1 MKKQLLTSTALTLE
15 PFERF
20 DLLPLSF
27 SRINKFVTDRTGF
40 YISYIHGF
48 KGSSCSMERGT
59 WSEHGTLKLFEGMS
73 EEDAIKDALYYYDKA
88 VEEKKLEDD
97 LKRSTER
104 TNIPLYI
111 KGFWKELKQFEL
123 EDFQEKQES
132 KILDIPIIGY
142 TDFGL
147 LTPIDN
153 IYFKVDLKSSGRM
166 PSALTNS
173 VSLQQSYYTS
183 TSNVENK
190 VLYSVVNK
198 QGKYFT
204 KWFNLENT
212 GTYQRVFRDMIISMH
227 SFLSKCEDKEEMK
240 KLIVPDLD
248 LWIWNYDPKV
258 TKIRKEIWG
267 Y

>member
-1 MKKQLLTSTALTLE
+1 MKLSLE

-27 SRINKFVTDRTGF
+27 SRINKFVTDRPGF
-40 YISYIHGF
+40 YISYIHKY
-48 KGSSCSMERGT
+48 KGSSCAMERGT
-59 WSEHGTLKLFEGMS
+59 WAEHGVLKIFEGMS
-73 EEDAIKDALYYYDKA
+73 EEDAIKDALYYFDKA

-97 LKRSTER
+97 PKRSTER

-147 LTPIDN
+147 LTPIEN

-166 PSALTNS
+166 PSKLTNS

-190 VLYSVVNK
+190 VLYSVVSRGENK
-198 QGKYFT
+198 T

-212 GTYQRVFRDMIISMH
+212 ATYQRVFRDMIISMH

-248 LWIWNYDPKV
+248 NWIWNYDPKV
-258 TKIRKEIWG
+258 TRIRKEIWG

>member
-1 MKKQLLTSTALTLE
+1 MKLSLE

-27 SRINKFVTDRTGF
+27 SRINKFVTDRPGF
-40 YISYIHGF
+40 YISYIHKY
-48 KGSSCSMERGT
+48 KGSSCAMERGT
-59 WSEHGTLKLFEGMS
+59 WAEHGTLKLFEGMS
-73 EEDAIKDALYYYDKA
+73 EEDAIKDALYYFDKA

-97 LKRSTER
+97 PKRSTER

-147 LTPIDN
+147 LTPIEN

-166 PSALTNS
+166 PSKLTNS

-190 VLYSVVNK
+190 VLYSVVSR
-198 QGKYFT
+198 GKNST

-212 GTYQRVFRDMIISMH
+212 ATYQRVFRDMIISMH

-248 LWIWNYDPKV
+248 NWIWNYDPKV
-258 TKIRKEIWG
+258 TRIRKEIWG

>member
-1 MKKQLLTSTALTLE
+1 MKLSLE

-27 SRINKFVTDRTGF
+27 SRINKFVTDRPGF
-40 YISYIHGF
+40 YISYIHKY
-48 KGSSCSMERGT
+48 KGSSCAMERGT
-59 WSEHGTLKLFEGMS
+59 WAEHGTLKLFEGMS
-73 EEDAIKDALYYYDKA
+73 EEDAIKDALYYFDKA

-97 LKRSTER
+97 PKRSTER

-147 LTPIDN
+147 LTPIEN

-166 PSALTNS
+166 PSKLTNS

-190 VLYSVVNK
+190 VLYSVVSRGENK
-198 QGKYFT
+198 T

-212 GTYQRVFRDMIISMH
+212 ATYQRVFRDMIISMH

-248 LWIWNYDPKV
+248 NWIWNYDPKV
-258 TKIRKEIWG
+258 TRIRKEIWG

>member
-1 MKKQLLTSTALTLE
+1 MNLSLE

-27 SRINKFVTDRTGF
+27 SRINKFVTDRPGF
-40 YISYIHGF
+40 YISYIHKF
-48 KGSSCSMERGT
+48 KGSSCAMERGT
-59 WSEHGTLKLFEGMS
+59 WAEHGTLKLFEGMS
-73 EEDAIKDALYYYDKA
+73 EEDAIKDALYYFDKA
-88 VEEKKLEDD
+88 VEEKNLEEDP
-97 LKRSTER
+97 KRSTER

-166 PSALTNS
+166 PSTLTNS

-190 VLYSVVNK
+190 VLYSVVSR
-198 QGKYFT
+198 GKNST

-248 LWIWNYDPKV
+248 NWIWDYDPKV

>member
-1 MKKQLLTSTALTLE
+1 MKLSLE

-27 SRINKFVTDRTGF
+27 SRINKFVTDRPGF
-40 YISYIHGF
+40 YISYIHKF
-48 KGSSCSMERGT
+48 KGSSCAMERGT
-59 WSEHGTLKLFEGMS
+59 WAEHGTLKLFEGMS
-73 EEDAIKDALYYYDKA
+73 EEDAIKDALYYFDKA

-97 LKRSTER
+97 PKRSTER

-166 PSALTNS
+166 PSKLTNS

-190 VLYSVVNK
+190 VLYSVVSRGENK
-198 QGKYFT
+198 T

-212 GTYQRVFRDMIISMH
+212 ATYQRVFRDMIISMH

-248 LWIWNYDPKV
+248 NWIWNYDPKV
-258 TKIRKEIWG
+258 TRIRKEIWG

>member
-1 MKKQLLTSTALTLE
+1 MKLSLE

-27 SRINKFVTDRTGF
+27 SRINKFVTDRPGF
-40 YISYIHGF
+40 YISYIHKY
-48 KGSSCSMERGT
+48 KGSSCAMERGT
-59 WSEHGTLKLFEGMS
+59 WAEHGTLKLFEGMS
-73 EEDAIKDALYYYDKA
+73 EEDAIKDALYYFDKA

-97 LKRSTER
+97 PKRSTER

-147 LTPIDN
+147 LTPIEN

-166 PSALTNS
+166 PSKLTNS

-190 VLYSVVNK
+190 VLYSVVSRGENK
-198 QGKYFT
+198 T

-212 GTYQRVFRDMIISMH
+212 ATYQRVFRDMIISMH

-248 LWIWNYDPKV
+248 NWIWNYDPKV

>member
-1 MKKQLLTSTALTLE
+1 MKKKLLTSLTLE

-40 YISYIHGF
+40 YISYIHKF

-59 WSEHGTLKLFEGMS
+59 WAEHGTLKLFEGMS
-73 EEDAIKDALYYYDKA
+73 EEDAVKDALYYYDKA

-190 VLYSVVNK
+190 VLYSVVNR

-248 LWIWNYDPKV
+248 NWIWNYDPKV